1 MKVCPE
7 WLTIQGGNKI
17 SEFVAAPHHDKISES
32 LVMRTR
38 NRANGASK
46 RERTG
51 GHRPGAWAAYQKK

>member
-1 MKVCPE
+1 M
-7 WLTIQGGNKI
+7 

-32 LVMRTR
+32 IVMRTR